1 MNSSLAFV
9 FPGQGSQSVGM
20 LAKLADASP
29 VVRTTFDE
37 ASAVLGYD
45 LWQLSQQGPVEDLN
59 TTERTQPAMLAA
71 GIATWRLWQ
80 ERGGAQP
87 GVVTGHSLGEFT
99 ALTAAGAIDFPV
111 CIDLVRFRGRVMQEA
126 VPAGTGAMAA
136 LLGLED
142 ADVEAACAEAAA
154 GGGVVEAVNYNSP
167 GQVVIAGERA
177 AVLRA
182 IEGARARG
190 AKRALELPVSVPAHS
205 SLMKSAGTRLAE
217 KLGAT
222 PLRAPSIRF
231 LSAVDAREHQDP
243 DDIRRL
249 LVSQISSPVRWT
261 ATVAALT
268 GAGAKHVVEC
278 GPGGVLASLVK
289 RITRGTDTQ
298 TAALESPESFTAA
311 ISMVS

>member
-1 MNSSLAFV
+1 MNPSLAFV

-20 LAKLADASP
+20 LAKLAEVSP
-29 VVRTTFDE
+29 IVRATFDE

-45 LWQLSQQGPVEDLN
+45 LWRLSQEGPAEDLN
-59 TTERTQPAMLAA
+59 ATERTQPAMLAA
-71 GIATWRLWQ
+71 GIATWRLWR

-87 GVVTGHSLGEFT
+87 AVLTGHSLGEFT
-99 ALTAAGAIDFPV
+99 ALSAAGAIEFSA

-154 GGGVVEAVNYNSP
+154 AGGVVEAVNYNSP
-167 GQVVIAGERA
+167 GQVVIAGDRA

-182 IEGARARG
+182 IEAAKTRG
-190 AKRALELPVSVPAHS
+190 AKRAVELPVSVPSHS
-205 SLMKSAGTRLAE
+205 SLMKPAGARLAE
-217 KLGAT
+217 KLGAME
-222 PLRAPSIRF
+222 LRAPSIRY
-231 LSAVDAREHQDP
+231 LSAVDAREHREP

-261 ATVAALT
+261 ATVAALAS
-268 GAGAKHVVEC
+268 AGAKHIVEC

-289 RITRGTDTQ
+289 RITRGSETQ
-298 TAALESPESFTAA
+298 TAALESPESLASTLSTA
-311 ISMVS
+311 S

>member
-1 MNSSLAFV
+1 
-9 FPGQGSQSVGM
+9 
-20 LAKLADASP
+20 
-29 VVRTTFDE
+29 
-37 ASAVLGYD
+37 
-45 LWQLSQQGPVEDLN
+45 
-59 TTERTQPAMLAA
+59 
-71 GIATWRLWQ
+71 
-80 ERGGAQP
+80 
-87 GVVTGHSLGEFT
+87 
-99 ALTAAGAIDFPV
+99 
-111 CIDLVRFRGRVMQEA
+111 
-126 VPAGTGAMAA
+126 
-136 LLGLED
+136 
-142 ADVEAACAEAAA
+142 
-154 GGGVVEAVNYNSP
+154 
-167 GQVVIAGERA
+167 
-177 AVLRA
+177 
-182 IEGARARG
+182 
-190 AKRALELPVSVPAHS
+190 
-205 SLMKSAGTRLAE
+205 MKSAGTRLAE